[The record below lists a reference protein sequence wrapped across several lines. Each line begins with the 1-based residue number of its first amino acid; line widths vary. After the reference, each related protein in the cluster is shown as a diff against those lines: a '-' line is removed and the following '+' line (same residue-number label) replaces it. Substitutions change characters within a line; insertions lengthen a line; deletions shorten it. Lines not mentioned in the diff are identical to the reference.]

1 MELDIHLQ
9 LSLSEAAST
18 CKPQDVSLQE
28 ASVTFTIP
36 DTRQYYT
43 VHIMDTPQTS
53 TDCHSQSYATV
64 QVRYFESNSFI
75 SFWS

>member
-43 VHIMDTPQTS
+43 VHIMDTQQTS

>member
-43 VHIMDTPQTS
+43 VHIMDTQQTS
-53 TDCHSQSYATV
+53 TDCHSQSYAPV

>member
-28 ASVTFTIP
+28 ASVSFTIP
-36 DTRQYYT
+36 DTKQYYT
-43 VHIMDTPQTS
+43 VHIMDTQQTS

-64 QVRYFESNSFI
+64 QVRYFESNSFV